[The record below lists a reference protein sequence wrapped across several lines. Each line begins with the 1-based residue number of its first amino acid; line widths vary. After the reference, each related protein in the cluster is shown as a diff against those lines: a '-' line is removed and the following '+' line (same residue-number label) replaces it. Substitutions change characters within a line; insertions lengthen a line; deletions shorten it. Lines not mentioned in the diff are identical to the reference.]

1 MKKRLFVLPFALLI
15 LIMAVAFPASADT
28 PSSIRV
34 YLRRLQV
41 EDTLRVTVKGQY
53 ATQDGRLSFSDDAKL
68 VVVLRGDQLVLHTG
82 QTAVVMGSSIK
93 LVRCQ
98 SETPGY
104 LLLNDGTGMYEGDLS
119 LDIVENAIRPI
130 LTINVEDYLLGVV
143 PFEMGD
149 SSRSK
154 RSRHKPSLPGRMR
167 CAKAV
172 PPTHTTWKIPQTI
185 RRIAAERRPARFPSR
200 P

>member
-1 MKKRLFVLPFALLI
+1 M
-15 LIMAVAFPASADT
+15 
-28 PSSIRV
+28 
-34 YLRRLQV
+34 
-41 EDTLRVTVKGQY
+41 
-53 ATQDGRLSFSDDAKL
+53 
-68 VVVLRGDQLVLHTG
+68 LHTG

-98 SETPGY
+98 SETAGY

-119 LDIVENAIRPI
+119 LDIVENVIRPI

-149 SSRSK
+149 SFRSK
-154 RSRHKPSLPGRMR
+154 RSRHKPSPPGRMR
-167 CAKAV
+167 CTQKRFLRRIRRGRY
-172 PPTHTTWKIPQTI
+172 HQTI

-200 P
+200 L

>member
-53 ATQDGRLSFSDDAKL
+53 ATQDGRLSFSDGAKL
-68 VVVLRGDQLVLHTG
+68 VVVLRGDQLVLHAG

-149 SSRSK
+149 SF
-154 RSRHKPSLPGRMR
+154 PLE
-167 CAKAV
+167 ALKAQAV
-172 PPTHTTWKIPQTI
+172 T
-185 RRIAAERRPARFPSR
+185 ARTYALRKSGSSQNNHQ
-200 P
+200 